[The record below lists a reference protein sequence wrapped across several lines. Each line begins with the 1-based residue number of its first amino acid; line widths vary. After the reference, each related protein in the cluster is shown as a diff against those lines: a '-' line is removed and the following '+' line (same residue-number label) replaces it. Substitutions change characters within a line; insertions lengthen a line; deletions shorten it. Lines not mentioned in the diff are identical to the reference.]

1 MIPSSIPSDWTA
13 REALTILEF
22 IDGIREEIWI
32 RYRIELVEL
41 IKSERST
48 NPADWEGFDPTQGED
63 F

>member
-41 IKSERST
+41 IKSECGT
-48 NPADWEGFDPTQGED
+48 NPADWEGLDQMLGEGV
-63 F
+63 

>member
-41 IKSERST
+41 IKSERRT
-48 NPADWEGFDPTQGED
+48 NPADWDGFNPTQGED